1 MNKIKA
7 TIMALFGIAAG
18 AAAQCSSPSTRNV
31 DVAEFEKIIHTDS
44 VQLLDS
50 RTPGE
55 YSEYHIHGAMNI
67 NVQDSTFEAQALERL
82 DKNRPVAVYCRS
94 GKRSALACSIL
105 EKKGYKTTNL
115 LGGIIAWTNKKKPVE
130 AVK

>member
-7 TIMALFGIAAG
+7 TILALFGFVAG
-18 AAAQCSSPSTRNV
+18 VTAQCTSSSMMNV
-31 DVAEFEKIIHTDS
+31 EVSEFEKLIKTDS
-44 VQLLDS
+44 VQLLDV

-55 YSEYHIHGAMNI
+55 YNEYHIHGAVNI
-67 NVQDSTFEAQALERL
+67 NVQDSNFEAEVLERL

-105 EKKGYKTTNL
+105 DKKGYKTTNL
-115 LGGIIAWTNKKKPVE
+115 LGGIIAWTNEKKPVE

>member
-1 MNKIKA
+1 MNKIKT
-7 TIMALFGIAAG
+7 TILALFGFAVG
-18 AAAQCSSPSTRNV
+18 VTAQCTSPSVANV
-31 DVAEFEKIIHTDS
+31 EVSEFEKMIKTDS
-44 VQLLDS
+44 VQLLDV

-55 YSEYHIHGAMNI
+55 YNEYHIHGAMNI
-67 NVQDSTFEAQALERL
+67 NVHDGDFEARALERL

-115 LGGIIAWTNKKKPVE
+115 LGGIIAWTNEKKPVE